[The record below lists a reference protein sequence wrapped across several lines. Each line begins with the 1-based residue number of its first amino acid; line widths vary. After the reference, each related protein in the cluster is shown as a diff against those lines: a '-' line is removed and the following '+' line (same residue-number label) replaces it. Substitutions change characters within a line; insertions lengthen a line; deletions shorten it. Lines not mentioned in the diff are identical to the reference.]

1 MLDLLIQAE
10 PSAVAVTEEVI
21 VQGNPWSSL
30 IMIFMLIVGI
40 PGMIIGIFALI
51 KLINRRMK

>member
-21 VQGNPWSSL
+21 AQGNPWSSL